1 MNYPFLNADKEG
13 FDKIFIHP
21 LYDLMSKTKNEIN
34 NDQKTKILFL
44 VYLSKAYIDIKLFTD
59 CFRGLNTIEIEY
71 NINGYIHFP
80 KI

>member
-34 NDQKTKILFL
+34 NDQKTK
-44 VYLSKAYIDIKLFTD
+44 
-59 CFRGLNTIEIEY
+59 
-71 NINGYIHFP
+71 NGYIHFP